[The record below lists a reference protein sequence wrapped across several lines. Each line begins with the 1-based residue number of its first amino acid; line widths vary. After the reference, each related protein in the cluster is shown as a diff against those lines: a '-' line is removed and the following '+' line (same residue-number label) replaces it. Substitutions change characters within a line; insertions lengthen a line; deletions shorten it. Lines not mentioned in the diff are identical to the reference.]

1 MKTELLLLE
10 VGVGVV
16 VEFSFEITSIMKL
29 VALVATV
36 VSELS
41 MSFTFTSKDILTR
54 IIPLSSSLP
63 CTLTLVILIDVSLTL
78 LFNAVVCLPK
88 VVVVVVAVAL
98 EMLVLDV
105 VALPNPLA
113 VVDTTC
119 D

>member
-16 VEFSFEITSIMKL
+16 VEFSLEIVSTMKL

-36 VSELS
+36 GSELS
-41 MSFTFTSKDILTR
+41 ISFTFTSKDILTR

-63 CTLTLVILIDVSLTL
+63 CTLTLVILIDDSLAL

-88 VVVVVVAVAL
+88 VVAAVVAIAV
-98 EMLVLDV
+98 EVLVLDV
-105 VALPNPLA
+105 VVLPNPLA

>member
-10 VGVGVV
+10 VRVGVI

-41 MSFTFTSKDILTR
+41 MSFIFTSKDILTR

-63 CTLTLVILIDVSLTL
+63 CTLTLVILIDDSLAL
-78 LFNAVVCLPK
+78 LFNAVV
-88 VVVVVVAVAL
+88 VVAVAVEVL
-98 EMLVLDV
+98 LLDV
-105 VALPNPLA
+105 VVLPNPLA